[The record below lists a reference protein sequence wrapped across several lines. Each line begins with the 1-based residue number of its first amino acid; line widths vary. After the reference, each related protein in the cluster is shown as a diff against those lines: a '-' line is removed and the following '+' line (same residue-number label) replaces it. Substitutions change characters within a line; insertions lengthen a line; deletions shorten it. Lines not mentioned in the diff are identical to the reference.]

1 MIENA
6 THYEPSKK
14 NLRKETKE
22 TKHYFFIWLL
32 ISDQVCHKKV
42 DGMKVI
48 IKTKS
53 IEYFFI
59 IKKSVTVGI
68 FCLPKQL
75 RWASPMGERFD
86 RFYQTLVK

>member
-22 TKHYFFIWLL
+22 TKHDFFIWLL

-53 IEYFFI
+53 IE
-59 IKKSVTVGI
+59 
-68 FCLPKQL
+68 
-75 RWASPMGERFD
+75 
-86 RFYQTLVK
+86 

>member
-14 NLRKETKE
+14 NLRKETK
-22 TKHYFFIWLL
+22 HDFFIWLL

-68 FCLPKQL
+68 LCLPK
-75 RWASPMGERFD
+75 
-86 RFYQTLVK
+86 

>member
-6 THYEPSKK
+6 TYYEPSKK

-22 TKHYFFIWLL
+22 TKHDFFIWLL

-53 IEYFFI
+53 IEYFLLL
-59 IKKSVTVGI
+59 KN
-68 FCLPKQL
+68 
-75 RWASPMGERFD
+75 R
-86 RFYQTLVK
+86 

>member
-53 IEYFFI
+53 IE
-59 IKKSVTVGI
+59 
-68 FCLPKQL
+68 
-75 RWASPMGERFD
+75 
-86 RFYQTLVK
+86 

>member
-22 TKHYFFIWLL
+22 TKHDFFIWLL

-42 DGMKVI
+42 DGMKVN
-48 IKTKS
+48 IKLKALN
-53 IEYFFI
+53 
-59 IKKSVTVGI
+59 I
-68 FCLPKQL
+68 FLLLKN
-75 RWASPMGERFD
+75 R
-86 RFYQTLVK
+86 